1 MLSKLFEALY
11 NKVFINIVVE
21 DSQSI
26 VYVEQC
32 DKSGVI
38 NSDSENF
45 DTKKINPKMYE
56 FINSYIGESPFY
68 YISILDN
75 STVQGAIPTCKSRDM
90 SEFADIDSLKYVCHK
105 NKWAYYTS
113 KSDLN
118 SLQKSYSNI
127 GLDFIFS
134 PFSILANFFK
144 DKINKSLALYILIE
158 HNSIALSVF
167 DNSKLLFA
175 DYIDMKSTEYE
186 ELLMDDHL
194 MDDEDVFDLDG
205 SIDLDNLE
213 AMDDIEN
220 LDDFGNIE
228 DLDTI
233 EEIDEFAESEVQENL
248 SEEDAHNAE
257 LDDVETFN
265 EDYNRFTFIQDSIKN
280 YYNDSKYE
288 SKFVEN
294 IYIADSVGVSGD
306 LKKYLEEEMFLSV
319 FVRQLDLSAEVC
331 EMAKAELK

>member
-21 DSQSI
+21 DSQSV
-26 VYVEQC
+26 VYIEQC

-38 NSDSENF
+38 NSDSQSF
-45 DTKKINPKMYE
+45 DTKTINSKMYE
-56 FINSYIGESPFY
+56 YINSYVDESPFY

-75 STVQGAIPTCKSRDM
+75 SIDQGAIPTCKSRDM
-90 SEFADIDSLKYVCHK
+90 LEFADMDSSKYVCHK

-144 DKINKSLALYILIE
+144 DKINKTLALYILIE
-158 HNSIALSVF
+158 SNSIALSVF
-167 DNSKLLFA
+167 DESKLLFA
-175 DYIDMKSTEYE
+175 DYIDMKSNEYE
-186 ELLMDDHL
+186 ELLMDDNL
-194 MDDEDVFDLDG
+194 MDEDVLDLDG
-205 SIDLDNLE
+205 SIDLDNLD

-228 DLDTI
+228 DLDSI
-233 EEIDEFAESEVQENL
+233 EEIDEFAESEVKENL

-257 LDDVETFN
+257 LDDAEIFN
-265 EDYNRFTFIQDSIKN
+265 DDYNRFIFIQDSIKN
-280 YYNDSKYE
+280 YYNDSLYE
-288 SKFVEN
+288 SKFVES

-319 FVRQLDLSAEVC
+319 FIRQLDLSAEVC
-331 EMAKAELK
+331 EMAKAESK